1 MSITSTGP
9 RSTPSLQPGERVGGK
24 YLVSRLL
31 GQGGMGAV
39 YLVTHETLETV
50 FALKV
55 LSRGSEMHQAR
66 FVREARILAS
76 LRSEHVAKV
85 VDFGVMEEFGAPY
98 MVMEYLPGA
107 DLAAHLE
114 ASSEPLRVRDAVDH
128 ILEACEG
135 LAEAHGAG
143 IVHRDVKPSNLFLS
157 SRFDGSPIVKVLDF
171 GIAKTEVAAHESALT
186 STQMVFGSPAYMSPE
201 QVRSSKTAGP
211 QTDIWSLALV
221 LYELVSKRHPF
232 QGDTPTSI
240 VAAISADEPAP
251 LPAEIGPNL
260 WSVLEPAL
268 RKDPSRRPP
277 TIAAFAA
284 SLAPFGGERGR
295 IVLAR
300 IERLAASRTDS
311 VQSTHAMLSGSPTA
325 VRDASHPPPAVLA
338 DGPTPAS
345 ARTTYGGTQP
355 KRVSAAVL
363 VLGGVVIVGV
373 GAALGI
379 RSQASHGT
387 APPTVLAA
395 TPQVVPEPV
404 PEPMPEPMPEPVDA
418 GSLLSLAASSTAA
431 VLPAALAPAGKP
443 RKSTGKPGAAIKPSA
458 TTAPRQGEFD

>member
-85 VDFGVMEEFGAPY
+85 VDFGVMEELGAPY

-201 QVRSSKTAGP
+201 QVRSSKTAGAA
-211 QTDIWSLALV
+211 TDIWSLALV

-300 IERLAASRTDS
+300 IERLAASRADS
-311 VQSTHAMLSGSPTA
+311 VQSTHAMLSGPPAA
-325 VRDASHPPPAVLA
+325 VRDASHPPPAFA

-345 ARTTYGGTQP
+345 ARTTYGGAKP

-363 VLGGVVIVGV
+363 VLGGVAIVGV
-373 GAALGI
+373 GAALGV

-387 APPTVLAA
+387 APKAVLAA
-395 TPQVVPEPV
+395 APQVLPEPA
-404 PEPMPEPMPEPVDA
+404 PEPAPEQVDA
-418 GSLLSLAASSTAA
+418 GGVLTLAASSTAA

-443 RKSTGKPGAAIKPSA
+443 RKSTGKPGAATKPSA